1 MKLNKSE
8 IMALK
13 NKSKETKKDVF
24 KNLVQDIEE
33 EIMRKNPS
41 FMQFLAI
48 EKQIRKKLEEGFMK
62 TTLWNFLKKEGILDV
77 SYPVF
82 CQYLRDTEINTDLEK
97 KPRKLKTKKTQQEM
111 ETEAIQEITPK
122 TIETE
127 PEKEQTTQ
135 QPETIQVVEGEKS
148 ETLKRIEEH
157 RQRVQAQRAAEAT
170 TEIKPEQQ
178 TKINVQ
184 QETPETEER
193 EFGQLPKGKIWSELP
208 EDLKDIIRKERQE
221 ISNKERAERR
231 ERSRQEAISGIHY
244 KANQMHHD
252 PNPKPPGYWK
262 K

>member
-1 MKLNKSE
+1 MKKSQEESEQKVPDEQITNNKPDQT
-8 IMALK
+8 LK
-13 NKSKETKKDVF
+13 
-24 KNLVQDIEE
+24 
-33 EIMRKNPS
+33 
-41 FMQFLAI
+41 
-48 EKQIRKKLEEGFMK
+48 
-62 TTLWNFLKKEGILDV
+62 
-77 SYPVF
+77 
-82 CQYLRDTEINTDLEK
+82 
-97 KPRKLKTKKTQQEM
+97 QQE
-111 ETEAIQEITPK
+111 
-122 TIETE
+122 
-127 PEKEQTTQ
+127 EQKPDNSLTVE
-135 QPETIQVVEGEKS
+135 QPETTQVVEGEKS

-262 K
+262 KG